1 MRKTEGIKFSPPA
14 NLTYNMDN
22 SLLAALDPIISRVR
36 QDITAV
42 KRNNKVSRTNDPIS
56 KDCLEKHLNG
66 GILRGV

>member
-1 MRKTEGIKFSPPA
+1 
-14 NLTYNMDN
+14 MDN